1 LQRVFHSATA
11 LSTRPGRQV
20 IHHRWDIQRVG
31 QERAQESHCAELQPE
46 AQPVVITA
54 PPRD

>member
-1 LQRVFHSATA
+1 V
-11 LSTRPGRQV
+11 QV
-20 IHHRWDIQRVG
+20 AVHGITGIDPRRRWKV
-31 QERAQESHCAELQPE
+31 LQPE